1 MLTKKAPKALKA
13 NLLSSFKVSVFM
25 FLLTIGFTS
34 CQDEGIAPNSKL
46 KDSNISSPI
55 ENSASS
61 EKPPHEP
68 DYGG

>member
-1 MLTKKAPKALKA
+1 MLTKRESAALKA
-13 NLLSSFKVSVFM
+13 NFLSGLKISAFM

-34 CQDEGIAPNSKL
+34 CQDEGITPNSKL
-46 KDSNISSPI
+46 KDSNVSNPI